1 MKRET
6 KDATSEESVTGVSVS
21 LQIPAQNP
29 NLFRHKATDDVLLF
43 LSRNSFDE
51 YTINELASYT
61 GHTVPSVRR
70 SVEVLNENDLVI
82 DKPEGNRRLIQINRE
97 RLSVP
102 DDPYLQIPQ
111 TEFQEP
117 VWAGVKGIEDAI
129 EDVQAVILYGS
140 VAKGEADRRSDID
153 LWILVSEDRPKKQR
167 VVNEVRKELESQEFD
182 GERYGYDIDVES
194 VSSVPKYTKE
204 IREVVSSG
212 IPLYKTE
219 NFETVKKLLMNEVKE
234 DE

>member
-6 KDATSEESVTGVSVS
+6 KDATSAESATGVSVS
-21 LQIPAQNP
+21 LQIPAPNA

-61 GHTVPSVRR
+61 GHTAPSVRR
-70 SVEVLNENDLVI
+70 SVGVLSENELVI
-82 DKPEGNRRLIQINRE
+82 DEPEGNRRLIQINRE
-97 RLSVP
+97 GLSVP

-117 VWAGVKGIEDAI
+117 VRAGVKEIEATID
-129 EDVQAVILYGS
+129 DVQAVILYGS

-153 LWILVSEDRPKKQR
+153 LWVLVSEDRPEKQR
-167 VVNEVRKELESQEFD
+167 EVNEVRKELENQEFD
-182 GERYGYDIDVES
+182 GDRYGYDIDVES
-194 VSSVPKYTKE
+194 VSSVPKYTEE
-204 IREVVSSG
+204 IREIVSSG
-212 IPLYKTE
+212 IPLYKTD
-219 NFETVKKLLMNEVKE
+219 NFETVKKLLMN
-234 DE
+234 DA

>member
-6 KDATSEESVTGVSVS
+6 KDATSAESATGVSVS
-21 LQIPAQNP
+21 LQIPAPNA
-29 NLFRHKATDDVLLF
+29 NLFRHKATDDALLF

-61 GHTVPSVRR
+61 GHTAPSVRR
-70 SVEVLNENDLVI
+70 SVEVLSENDLVI

-117 VWAGVKGIEDAI
+117 IWAGVKGIEDAI

-140 VAKGEADRRSDID
+140 VARGEADRRSDID
-153 LWILVSEDRPKKQR
+153 LWVLVSEDRPEKQR
-167 VVNEVRKELESQEFD
+167 AVNEVRKKLESQEFG

-194 VSSVPKYTKE
+194 VSSVPKYTEE
-204 IREVVSSG
+204 IREIVSSG
-212 IPLYKTE
+212 ISLYKTD
-219 NFETVKKLLMNEVKE
+219 NFETVKKLLMNEVDG

>member
-6 KDATSEESVTGVSVS
+6 KNAASSEGVTGVSVS
-21 LQIPAQNP
+21 LQVPAPNA

-70 SVEVLNENDLVI
+70 SVEVLDENDLVI
-82 DKPEGNRRLIQINRE
+82 DQPGGNRRLIQINRE

-117 VWAGVKGIEDAI
+117 VWAGVKR
-129 EDVQAVILYGS
+129 L
-140 VAKGEADRRSDID
+140 K
-153 LWILVSEDRPKKQR
+153 P
-167 VVNEVRKELESQEFD
+167 
-182 GERYGYDIDVES
+182 
-194 VSSVPKYTKE
+194 
-204 IREVVSSG
+204 
-212 IPLYKTE
+212 PLRMS
-219 NFETVKKLLMNEVKE
+219 KL
-234 DE
+234 